1 MSENRE
7 LLEKLRG
14 VIYPEIGIS
23 IVDLDMVK
31 GLIVENG
38 TVYAR
43 SR

>member
-14 VIYPEIGIS
+14 VIDPEIGIS

-31 GLIVENG
+31 EIIVENG
-38 TVYAR
+38 TAML
-43 SR
+43 SSH